1 MSIETL
7 VSLAY
12 ILGAVGCCT
21 LGSYLDS
28 VRTKNK
34 RIARMGVALVEMGY
48 DIDADED
55 EEDE

>member
-1 MSIETL
+1 MSIETMVGL
-7 VSLAY
+7 IY

-34 RIARMGVALVEMGY
+34 RIARMEAVLVDMGY
-48 DIDADED
+48 DIDADDD